1 MKILIAGDS
10 TAANCPTHEYPMSG
24 WGAQLAPHVCTWA
37 AVHNYA
43 KGGASTES
51 FRAGGL
57 WHQLMPLAGVGD
69 VVLIQFGH
77 NDQKQAHL
85 APRTGYAD
93 NLRRMVAEVK
103 SKGAAP
109 ILCTSVARRH
119 FSGGGLEPTLGEYPA
134 VVRELAAE
142 LSVPLIDL
150 NDWTRELYLQLG
162 EEGSKELFVHLAP
175 GTHGHWAGGLED
187 NTHFSVTGARAVA
200 AQVAEQLAAL
210 GYRPEESSAG
220 GLMTTAAGA

>member
-24 WGAQLAPHVCTWA
+24 WGAQLAPHVFTWA

-51 FRAGGL
+51 FRAEGL

-77 NDQKQAHL
+77 NDQKFPHL
-85 APRTGYAD
+85 AARTGYAD

-109 ILCTSVARRH
+109 ILCTSVARRL
-119 FSGGGLEPTLGEYPA
+119 FSGGKLEPTLGEYPA
-134 VVRELAAE
+134 VVREVAAE
-142 LSVPLIDL
+142 QGTLLIDL
-150 NDWTRELYLQLG
+150 NAWTSERYMQLG
-162 EEGSKELFVHLAP
+162 EEGSREMFVHLEP
-175 GTHGHWAGGLED
+175 GAHGHWAGGLED
-187 NTHFSVTGARAVA
+187 NTHFSVAGAKAVA
-200 AQVAEQLAAL
+200 AYVAGQLALL
-210 GYRPEESSAG
+210 GYGPRG
-220 GLMTTAAGA
+220 